1 MTSLAG
7 KMPADPTARMAVL
20 LLKIFRSDCIQSG
33 SCGVMLAKREKM
45 ETRKQPISMRAHNC
59 AAKVFR
65 SVAPLLLIASLL
77 VLYARPKNNSEAN
90 QTTAAAAIFDNP
102 LGLVLTPQTGDSR
115 NDKEISQLQQ
125 RIRDGRNIELWLER
139 LGWAFVAKARE
150 SFDPGFYKLAEECAR
165 CIEKRNPQS
174 EEAMLLRAH
183 VLQNLHRFKE
193 SETLARRLVQQRG
206 LSFDYGLLG
215 DALMEQGK
223 LKDAVEAY
231 QRMMNLKPDL
241 HAYARAAH
249 MRWLKGDL
257 AGAIEAMQLAV
268 GAASPL
274 NAESAA
280 WVNTRL
286 AFYEFQAGQFQEA
299 EQRCAFALD
308 FQNNYPPALLLQ
320 GKMLLARNRFR
331 EAVDAL
337 QNAAKQNPLPEYQ
350 WTLAEALRAV
360 GHENEASGIETQLRQ
375 RGAIADPRT
384 LTLFLAT
391 RHESPETALRLAQ
404 AELNSRSDVFTHDA
418 LAWSLA
424 AAGKLGEAYDQMK
437 RALAEGTEDGRLFF
451 HAAVIASKTGH
462 AADADRWLRK
472 ANELSHLLLP
482 SERNQLPHPTAS
494 DAKQLASLAPNQ
506 KKTFPLGRNTARKA
520 QPQPQT
526 KT

>member
-1 MTSLAG
+1 
-7 KMPADPTARMAVL
+7 
-20 LLKIFRSDCIQSG
+20 
-33 SCGVMLAKREKM
+33 MLAKRHEM
-45 ETRKQPISMRAHNC
+45 ETRKQSISVRARNC
-59 AAKVFR
+59 AGKIFR
-65 SVAPLLLIASLL
+65 SVVPLLLIASLL
-77 VLYARPKNNSEAN
+77 ILYSRPKNKSEATETPA
-90 QTTAAAAIFDNP
+90 TTAIFDDP
-102 LGLVLTPQTGDSR
+102 LALVLAPQGSDSR
-115 NDKEISQLQQ
+115 SDKDISRLQQ
-125 RIRDGRNIELWLER
+125 QIRSGRNVELCLEQ

-174 EEAMLLRAH
+174 QEAMLLRTH

-193 SETLARRLVQQRG
+193 SEALARRLVQDRG

-223 LKDAVEAY
+223 LNDAVEAY

-241 HAYARAAH
+241 HAYARTAH

-257 AGAIEAMQLAV
+257 GGAIEAMQLAV
-268 GAASPL
+268 GAASPQD
-274 NAESAA
+274 AESAA

-286 AFYEFQAGQFQEA
+286 AFYQFQAGQFQEA
-299 EQRCAFALD
+299 EQRCAFAFS

-331 EAVDAL
+331 DAVDAL
-337 QNAAKQNPLPEYQ
+337 QNAAKQNPLPEYH

-360 GHENEASGIETQLRQ
+360 GRENEASGIETQLRQ
-375 RGAIADPRT
+375 RGPISDPRT
-384 LTLFLAT
+384 LALFLST
-391 RHESPETALRLAQ
+391 RHESPETALQLAQ
-404 AELNSRSDVFTHDA
+404 AELDSRGDVFTHDA

-424 AAGKLGEAYDQMK
+424 AADKLAEAYEQMQ

-462 AADADRWLRK
+462 AADAERWSRK
-472 ANELSHLLLP
+472 ASELSHLLLP
-482 SERNQLPHPTAS
+482 SERNELQNAAAS
-494 DAKQLASLAPNQ
+494 DAKQQASFAPNP
-506 KKTFPLGRNTARKA
+506 KKTFPLGRNTARKT